1 MSVES
6 EVSLDGTKLTIT
18 VRGRFDFGS
27 HQAFRDA
34 YERFYKVPEIYVVDL
49 KETTYMD
56 SSALG
61 MLLLLRDHAGGD
73 NAEVQVVNANSDV
86 RKILALTV
94 LIAEDSA
101 ADLLLLST
109 IVRRQGH
116 QVLTA
121 SNGQEAVDV
130 FTRERPQL
138 VLMDALMPVMDGFEA
153 ARQIKQRAGEALV
166 PIIFLTS
173 LRESEALAQCLDAG
187 GDDFLAKPYNQVI
200 LAAKI
205 NAMDRLRRL
214 QATVLQ
220 QRDLIARHH
229 DYLLQ
234 EQRVAKAVF
243 DKVAH
248 SGCINAAPNIRYVQS
263 PYALFNGDL
272 LLAAYTPSGDMHVLL
287 GDFTGH
293 GLPAAVGAM
302 PLAEV
307 FYGMTA
313 KGYGLAQTLRE
324 MNAKLK
330 RILPVDMFCCATL
343 LCLSAQRRVVEVW
356 NGGMPD
362 GYVHDVTT
370 GKRTPLVSRHL
381 PLGVLAAEA
390 FDDRTEVWPMALG
403 DRVFLLSDGVLD
415 TADAH
420 EQLFGAERLQQVFAA
435 NREPDRLFE
444 EIEQAL
450 AGFRGEVRDDISM
463 VEISLQA
470 DEPLRSSSVVY
481 SDSGQSS
488 PLDWSVSF
496 EFRAETLKSYNP
508 LPYLLQLLL
517 EIHGLREQSGALY
530 SVMAE
535 LYSNALE
542 HGVLGLDSRLKRDA
556 QGFAAYYRERN
567 ERLARLDSGYVRVHL
582 DVVPTGEGGCLTLRI
597 EDSGAGF
604 DVDKVLARPLDVDR
618 LSGRGLSL
626 VRQLSSDVGWS
637 DGGRCVCVE
646 FSWKALA

>member
-1 MSVES
+1 MSALAPVLEA
-6 EVSLDGTKLTIT
+6 LTI
-18 VRGRFDFGS
+18 
-27 HQAFRDA
+27 
-34 YERFYKVPEIYVVDL
+34 
-49 KETTYMD
+49 
-56 SSALG
+56 
-61 MLLLLRDHAGGD
+61 
-73 NAEVQVVNANSDV
+73 
-86 RKILALTV
+86 

-101 ADLLLLST
+101 ADRLLLAS
-109 IVRRQGH
+109 IIRRQGH
-116 QVLTA
+116 QVLTV
-121 SNGQEAVDV
+121 SNGAEAIEV
-130 FTRERPQL
+130 FARERPQL

-153 ARQIKQRAGEALV
+153 ARQIKQLAGEALV

-187 GDDFLAKPYNQVI
+187 GDDFLPKPYNPLI

-214 QATVLQ
+214 QTTVLQ

-229 DYLLQ
+229 EHLMH
-234 EQRVAKAVF
+234 EQRAAKAVF

-248 SGCINAAPNIRYVQS
+248 SGCINAAPNIRYLQS

-293 GLPAAVGAM
+293 GLPAAIGAM

-313 KGYGLAQTLRE
+313 KGYGLTQTLRE

-343 LCLSAQRRVVEVW
+343 LCLSAQRRAVEVW
-356 NGGMPD
+356 SGGMPE
-362 GYVHDVTT
+362 GYVHEVAT
-370 GKRTPLVSRHL
+370 GRRTPLISRHL
-381 PLGVLAAEA
+381 PLGVLSAEA
-390 FDDRTEVWPMALG
+390 FDDSTEVWPMALG

-415 TADAH
+415 TADAND
-420 EQLFGAERLQQVFAA
+420 QLFGAERLQQVFAA

-444 EIEQAL
+444 DIEQAL
-450 AGFRGEVRDDISM
+450 AAFRGQARDDVSM
-463 VEISLQA
+463 VEITLQA
-470 DEPLRSSSVVY
+470 GQPLRAAEPMY
-481 SDSGQSS
+481 ADSGQSC

-496 EFRAETLKSYNP
+496 EFRAQTLRTYNP

-556 QGFAAYYRERN
+556 QGFAQYYRQRH
-567 ERLARLDSGYVRVHL
+567 ERLAQLDSGYVRLHMQ
-582 DVVPTGEGGCLTLRI
+582 VVPTDKGGKLSVRL
-597 EDSGAGF
+597 EDSGQGF
-604 DVDKVLARPLDVDR
+604 DVEQELARPVDIDR

-626 VRQLSSDVGWS
+626 VRQLSNAVRWS
-637 DGGRCVCVE
+637 DGGRSVCVE
-646 FSWKALA
+646 FCWEALA

>member
-1 MSVES
+1 MSVLAPVLEP
-6 EVSLDGTKLTIT
+6 LTI
-18 VRGRFDFGS
+18 
-27 HQAFRDA
+27 
-34 YERFYKVPEIYVVDL
+34 
-49 KETTYMD
+49 
-56 SSALG
+56 
-61 MLLLLRDHAGGD
+61 
-73 NAEVQVVNANSDV
+73 
-86 RKILALTV
+86 

-121 SNGQEAVDV
+121 TNGAEAVEV

-153 ARQIKQRAGEALV
+153 ARRIKQLAGEELV
-166 PIIFLTS
+166 PLIFLTS

-187 GDDFLAKPYNQVI
+187 GDDFLPKPYNQLI

-220 QRDLIARHH
+220 QRDLIAKHH
-229 DYLLQ
+229 GYLLH

-248 SGCINAAPNIRYVQS
+248 SGCINAAPNIRYLQS

-343 LCLSAQRRVVEVW
+343 LCLSTQRRVVEVW

-362 GYVHDVTT
+362 GYVHEVAT
-370 GKRTPLVSRHL
+370 GKRTPLASRHL
-381 PLGVLAAEA
+381 PLGVLSAEA

-415 TADAH
+415 TADAND
-420 EQLFGAERLQQVFAA
+420 QLFGAERLQQVFAD

-444 EIEQAL
+444 DIERAL
-450 AGFRGEVRDDISM
+450 AAFRGEARDDVSM
-463 VEISLQA
+463 VEITLHTGQQLRA
-470 DEPLRSSSVVY
+470 TGPLY
-481 SDSGQSS
+481 ADSGQSC

-496 EFRAETLKSYNP
+496 EFRAETLKRYNP

-517 EIHGLREQSGALY
+517 EVHGLREQSGALY

-542 HGVLGLDSRLKRDA
+542 HGVLGLDSRLKCDA
-556 QGFAAYYRERN
+556 RGFAEYYRQRN
-567 ERLARLDSGYVRVHL
+567 DRLAQLNSGYIRVHVQ
-582 DVVPTGEGGCLTLRI
+582 VVPTEAGGRLTLRV
-597 EDSGAGF
+597 EDSGPGF
-604 DVDKVLARPLDVDR
+604 DVEQVLARPLGIDR

-626 VRQLSSDVGWS
+626 VRQLSSDVRWS
-637 DGGRCVCVE
+637 DGGRSVCVE
-646 FSWKALA
+646 FSWGALA

>member
-1 MSVES
+1 MS
-6 EVSLDGTKLTIT
+6 
-18 VRGRFDFGS
+18 
-27 HQAFRDA
+27 Q
-34 YERFYKVPEIYVVDL
+34 
-49 KETTYMD
+49 
-56 SSALG
+56 
-61 MLLLLRDHAGGD
+61 
-73 NAEVQVVNANSDV
+73 
-86 RKILALTV
+86 LTV

-116 QVLTA
+116 RVLTA
-121 SNGQEAVDV
+121 TNGQQALEV

-153 ARQIKQRAGEALV
+153 ARQIKQLAGEALV

-173 LRESEALAQCLDAG
+173 LSGSQALARCLDAG
-187 GDDFLAKPYNQVI
+187 GDDFLAKPYSPII

-220 QRDLIARHH
+220 QRDQIARHH
-229 DYLLQ
+229 EYLLH

-248 SGCINAAPNIRYVQS
+248 SGCLNAARNIRYLQS

-362 GYVHDVTT
+362 GYVHEVAT
-370 GKRTPLVSRHL
+370 GRRTPLVSRHL
-381 PLGVLAAEA
+381 PLGVLAPEV
-390 FDDRTEVWPMALG
+390 FDDCTQVWPMALG
-403 DRVFLLSDGVLD
+403 DRVFLLSDGVID
-415 TADAH
+415 TADAN
-420 EQLFGAERLQQVFAA
+420 EQLFGVERLLQVFAA
-435 NREPDRLFE
+435 NREPERLFE
-444 EIEQAL
+444 DIEQAL
-450 AGFRGEVRDDISM
+450 AGFRGQVRDDVSL
-463 VEISLQA
+463 VEISLPAEQA
-470 DEPLRSSSVVY
+470 LHASAIQY
-481 SDSGQSS
+481 TDSGQSC

-496 EFRAETLKSYNP
+496 EFRAETLKRYNP

-517 EIHGLREQSGALY
+517 EIHGLRGQSAALY

-542 HGVLGLDSRLKRDA
+542 HGVLGLDSRLKRDV
-556 QGFAAYYRERN
+556 QGFADYYRQRN
-567 ERLARLDSGYVRVHL
+567 ERLALLSNGYIRVHI
-582 DVVPTGEGGCLTLRI
+582 DVLPTVAGGCLSLRI

-604 DVDKVLARPLDVDR
+604 DVETVLARPLDIDR
-618 LSGRGLSL
+618 LSGRGLNL
-626 VRQLSSDVGWS
+626 VRQLSSHVRWS
-637 DGGRCVCVE
+637 DGGRSVCVE
-646 FSWKALA
+646 FCWEALA

>member
-1 MSVES
+1 MSALAPVLEA
-6 EVSLDGTKLTIT
+6 LTI
-18 VRGRFDFGS
+18 
-27 HQAFRDA
+27 
-34 YERFYKVPEIYVVDL
+34 
-49 KETTYMD
+49 
-56 SSALG
+56 
-61 MLLLLRDHAGGD
+61 
-73 NAEVQVVNANSDV
+73 
-86 RKILALTV
+86 

-101 ADLLLLST
+101 ADRLLLAS
-109 IVRRQGH
+109 IIRRQGH
-116 QVLTA
+116 QALTV
-121 SNGQEAVDV
+121 SNGAEAIEV
-130 FTRERPQL
+130 FARERPQL

-153 ARQIKQRAGEALV
+153 ARQIKQLAGEALV

-187 GDDFLAKPYNQVI
+187 GDDFLPKPYNPLI

-229 DYLLQ
+229 EHLMH
-234 EQRVAKAVF
+234 EQRAAKAVF

-248 SGCINAAPNIRYVQS
+248 SGCINAAPNIRYLQS

-293 GLPAAVGAM
+293 GLPAAIGAM

-313 KGYGLAQTLRE
+313 KGYGLTQTLRE

-343 LCLSAQRRVVEVW
+343 LCLSAQRRAVEVW
-356 NGGMPD
+356 NGGMPE
-362 GYVHDVTT
+362 GYVHEVAT
-370 GKRTPLVSRHL
+370 GRRTPLMSRHL
-381 PLGVLAAEA
+381 PLGVLSAEA
-390 FDDRTEVWPMALG
+390 FDDSTEVWPMALG

-415 TADAH
+415 TADAND
-420 EQLFGAERLQQVFAA
+420 QLFGAERLQQVFAA

-444 EIEQAL
+444 DIEQAL
-450 AGFRGEVRDDISM
+450 AAFRGQARDDVSM
-463 VEISLQA
+463 VEITLQA
-470 DEPLRSSSVVY
+470 GQPLRAAEPMY
-481 SDSGQSS
+481 ADSGQSC

-496 EFRAETLKSYNP
+496 EFRAQTLRTYNP

-556 QGFAAYYRERN
+556 QGFAQYYRQRH
-567 ERLARLDSGYVRVHL
+567 ERLAQLDSGYVRVHMQ
-582 DVVPTGEGGCLTLRI
+582 VVPTDKGGKLTLRL
-597 EDSGAGF
+597 EDSGQGF
-604 DVDKVLARPLDVDR
+604 DVEQELARPVDIDR

-626 VRQLSSDVGWS
+626 VRQLSSAVGWS
-637 DGGRCVCVE
+637 DGGRTVYVE
-646 FSWKALA
+646 FCWAALA

>member
-1 MSVES
+1 MS
-6 EVSLDGTKLTIT
+6 G
-18 VRGRFDFGS
+18 
-27 HQAFRDA
+27 
-34 YERFYKVPEIYVVDL
+34 
-49 KETTYMD
+49 
-56 SSALG
+56 
-61 MLLLLRDHAGGD
+61 
-73 NAEVQVVNANSDV
+73 
-86 RKILALTV
+86 LAPVLEPLTV

-101 ADLLLLST
+101 TDLLLLST

-121 SNGQEAVDV
+121 SNGLDAVQV
-130 FTRERPQL
+130 FARERPQL

-153 ARQIKQRAGEALV
+153 ARQIKQLAGETLV
-166 PIIFLTS
+166 PVIFLTS
-173 LRESEALAQCLDAG
+173 LRESSALAQCLDAG
-187 GDDFLAKPYNQVI
+187 GDDFMAKPYNPLI

-229 DYLLQ
+229 DYLLH

-248 SGCINAAPNIRYVQS
+248 SGCINAAPNIRYLQS

-313 KGYGLAQTLRE
+313 KGYGLAQILRE
-324 MNAKLK
+324 MNVKLK

-343 LCLSAQRRVVEVW
+343 LCLSTQRRVVEVW
-356 NGGMPD
+356 NGGMPE
-362 GYVHDVTT
+362 GYVHEVAS
-370 GKRTPLVSRHL
+370 GKRTALVPRHL
-381 PLGVLAAEA
+381 PLGVLSAEA

-415 TADAH
+415 TADSND
-420 EQLFGAERLQQVFAA
+420 QLFGVERLHQVFAA
-435 NREPDRLFE
+435 NREPDLLFA

-450 AGFRGEVRDDISM
+450 AGFRGEARDDVSM
-463 VEISLQA
+463 VEITLQA
-470 DEPLRSSSVVY
+470 
-481 SDSGQSS
+481 GQSLRATGPLYTDS
-488 PLDWSVSF
+488 SQSCPLDWSVSF
-496 EFRAETLKSYNP
+496 EFRAETLKRYNP

-517 EIHGLREQSGALY
+517 EIHGLRERSGALY

-542 HGVLGLDSRLKRDA
+542 HGVLGLDSRLKRDVH
-556 QGFAAYYRERN
+556 GFADYYRQRN
-567 ERLARLDSGYVRVHL
+567 ERLAQLSGGYVRVHVQ
-582 DVVPTGEGGCLTLRI
+582 VVPTATGGQMSLRI

-604 DVDKVLARPLDVDR
+604 DVEQVLARPLEVDR
-618 LSGRGLSL
+618 LSGRGLNL
-626 VRQLSSDVGWS
+626 VRQLSGDVHWS
-637 DGGRCVCVE
+637 DGGRSVCVE
-646 FSWKALA
+646 FSWPAQA

>member
-1 MSVES
+1 MSALAPVLEA
-6 EVSLDGTKLTIT
+6 LTI
-18 VRGRFDFGS
+18 
-27 HQAFRDA
+27 
-34 YERFYKVPEIYVVDL
+34 
-49 KETTYMD
+49 
-56 SSALG
+56 
-61 MLLLLRDHAGGD
+61 
-73 NAEVQVVNANSDV
+73 
-86 RKILALTV
+86 

-101 ADLLLLST
+101 ADRLLLAS
-109 IVRRQGH
+109 IIRRQGH
-116 QVLTA
+116 QVLTV
-121 SNGQEAVDV
+121 SNGAEAIEV
-130 FTRERPQL
+130 FARERPQL

-153 ARQIKQRAGEALV
+153 ARQIKQLAGEALV

-187 GDDFLAKPYNQVI
+187 GDDFLPKPYNPLI

-220 QRDLIARHH
+220 RRDLIAKHH
-229 DYLLQ
+229 EHLMH
-234 EQRVAKAVF
+234 EQRAAKAVF

-248 SGCINAAPNIRYVQS
+248 SGCINAAPNIRYLQS

-293 GLPAAVGAM
+293 GLPAAIGAM

-313 KGYGLAQTLRE
+313 KGYGLTQTLRE

-343 LCLSAQRRVVEVW
+343 LCLSAQRRAVEVW
-356 NGGMPD
+356 NGGMPE
-362 GYVHDVTT
+362 GYVHEVAT
-370 GKRTPLVSRHL
+370 GRRTPLMSRHL
-381 PLGVLAAEA
+381 PLGVLSAEA
-390 FDDRTEVWPMALG
+390 FDDSTEVWPMALG

-415 TADAH
+415 TADAND
-420 EQLFGAERLQQVFAA
+420 QLFGAERLQQVFAA

-444 EIEQAL
+444 DIEQAL
-450 AGFRGEVRDDISM
+450 AAFRGQARDDVSM
-463 VEISLQA
+463 VEITLQA
-470 DEPLRSSSVVY
+470 GQPLRAAEPMY
-481 SDSGQSS
+481 ADSGQSC

-496 EFRAETLKSYNP
+496 EFRAQTLRTYNP

-556 QGFAAYYRERN
+556 QGFAQYYRQRH
-567 ERLARLDSGYVRVHL
+567 ERLAQLDSGYVRVHMQ
-582 DVVPTGEGGCLTLRI
+582 VVPTDKGGKLTLRL
-597 EDSGAGF
+597 EDSGQGF
-604 DVDKVLARPLDVDR
+604 DVEQELARPVDIDR

-626 VRQLSSDVGWS
+626 VRQLSSAVGWS
-637 DGGRCVCVE
+637 DGGRTVCVE
-646 FSWKALA
+646 FCWAALA

>member
-1 MSVES
+1 MQ
-6 EVSLDGTKLTIT
+6 SLFEPLTI
-18 VRGRFDFGS
+18 
-27 HQAFRDA
+27 
-34 YERFYKVPEIYVVDL
+34 
-49 KETTYMD
+49 
-56 SSALG
+56 
-61 MLLLLRDHAGGD
+61 
-73 NAEVQVVNANSDV
+73 
-86 RKILALTV
+86 

-101 ADLLLLST
+101 ADRMLLST

-116 QVLTA
+116 EVLSA
-121 SNGQEAVDV
+121 ANGAEAVEA
-130 FTRERPQL
+130 FRQQRPQL
-138 VLMDALMPVMDGFEA
+138 VLMDAMMPVMDGFEA
-153 ARQIKQRAGEALV
+153 ARQIKVLAGETLV

-173 LRESEALAQCLDAG
+173 LTESEALARCLEAG

-205 NAMDRLRRL
+205 KAMDRLRRL

-229 DYLLQ
+229 EYLLN

-248 SGCINAAPNIRYVQS
+248 SGCLSAPNIRYLQS

-272 LLAAYTPSGDMHVLL
+272 LLAAFTPAGDMHVLL

-313 KGYGLAQTLRE
+313 KGYGLSETLRE

-343 LCLSAQRRVVEVW
+343 LCLSFQRRSVEVW

-362 GYVHDVTT
+362 GYLHSIAS
-370 GKRTPLVSRHL
+370 GERTPLTARHL
-381 PLGVLAAEA
+381 PLGVLSPQS
-390 FDDRTEVWPMALG
+390 FDDRTEVFPMAVG
-403 DRVFLLSDGVLD
+403 DRVFLLSDGVID
-415 TADAH
+415 TCDAN
-420 EQLFGAERLQQVFAA
+420 EQLFGVERLQQVFAA
-435 NREPDRLFE
+435 NRQPDELFE

-450 AGFRGEVRDDISM
+450 RDFRGEARDDVSM
-463 VEISLQA
+463 VEVSLLEAAQLSPPA
-470 DEPLRSSSVVY
+470 LVY
-481 SDSGQSS
+481 SDSGQSC

-496 EFRAETLKSYNP
+496 EFRAATLKRFNP

-517 EIHGLREQSGALY
+517 EVHGLRAQSGALY
-530 SVMAE
+530 SVLAE

-542 HGVLGLDSRLKRDA
+542 HGVLGLDSALKSDA
-556 QGFAAYYRERN
+556 SGFTRYYQQRN
-567 ERLARLDSGYVRVHL
+567 TRLDALQDGFVRVHL
-582 DVVPTGEGGCLTLRI
+582 QVTPKGEGGCLTVRV
-597 EDSGAGF
+597 EDSGKGF
-604 DVDKVLARPLDVDR
+604 DVARVMERPVDGVR
-618 LSGRGLSL
+618 LSGRGVSL
-626 VRQLSSDVGWS
+626 IRQLGRNASWS
-637 DGGRCVCVE
+637 DDGRSARVE
-646 FSWKALA
+646 FFWEALA